1 MALKYTDRPYGG
13 HGPRQDDWLNRFP
26 AHSQSMDSAPT
37 MGARPVLLYS
47 PDGRRQWGLYHNG
60 AWRGGQNYQDS
71 FTGQKQW
78 RLDGTL
84 INNPVRWSSS

>member
-1 MALKYTDRPYGG
+1 MAAMARAKMIGAIDFQRIPKAWTRP
-13 HGPRQDDWLNRFP
+13 
-26 AHSQSMDSAPT
+26 PT
-37 MGARPVLLYS
+37 MGARPVLLYES
-47 PDGRRQWGLYHNG
+47 DGRRQWGLYHNG